1 MELALKM
8 NNYFYREE
16 ADQYGFIRIPKMM
29 IVGEDFSSLSILAKI
44 LYGMLLDR
52 MSMARKNK
60 WLDDE
65 GKVYIVYPINEI
77 QKDMSVSKKS
87 VCDYLKELEKS
98 GLVDRVNS
106 GNGKPSRI
114 YVKNYARRL

>member
-1 MELALKM
+1 MELALQM
-8 NNYFYREE
+8 NNYFYKEE
-16 ADQYGFIRIPKMM
+16 ADQYSFIRIPKLM
-29 IVGEDFSSLSILAKI
+29 VFGEDFSSLSISAKI

-65 GKVYIVYPINEI
+65 GKVYIVYPITEI
-77 QKDMSVSKKS
+77 QKDMSISKKS
-87 VCDYLKELEKS
+87 ACDYLKELEES
-98 GLVDRVNS
+98 GLVDKVSS

>member
-29 IVGEDFSSLSILAKI
+29 VVGEDFSSLSISAKI

-65 GKVYIVYPINEI
+65 GKVYILYPITEI

-87 VCDYLKELEKS
+87 VVDYLRELEDA
-98 GLVDRVNS
+98 GLVDRISS